1 MATLK
6 KKLFGNVSGAFGDAV
21 FRQVGDKNYIAQR
34 PAEYKIPDTQDYKDR
49 TTKFGLS
56 VKLAKSI
63 YRLPELKALW
73 EREFPN
79 ETRLFNFIV
88 RKNYPFISPE
98 GISSTPDLL
107 PDENS
112 FSVNVSTALV
122 SESSIN
128 VEIAPLN
135 NTGKIDTNIDK
146 RIKLFSVLLLADPVE
161 QGLPEFNFILMQS
174 EDIVLTV
181 SDPVIFNIVPSQTNS
196 DRILS
201 YAQRKTF
208 FVLITLDD
216 NGVPVNYSSTF
227 YAS

>member
-201 YAQRKTF
+201 YGQRKTF